1 MVSSSGSGIS
11 TLKWQIAL
19 GLGAVGAVGLA
30 YWYMKTSKN
39 QSLHSVEEVKN
50 EVEETPFQRAQRF
63 KTEGNENF
71 RRGKYDEA
79 ISSYNKAIEII
90 PEEYKTD
97 LATYYQNRAAAYEQL
112 KKWSSVISDCEKAIE
127 LNNKYEKALYRY
139 VFWRKLPC
147 IGICRIYLGL
157 ILLILIFLLSP
168 VWSGSNVMWPPYH
181 I

>member
-1 MVSSSGSGIS
+1 MASSSGSGIS

-50 EVEETPFQRAQRF
+50 EAEETPFQRAQRF

-139 VFWRKLPC
+139 V
-147 IGICRIYLGL
+147 GIYKKITISSNMQNVFRINLAFINIFIICMCGL
-157 ILLILIFLLSP
+157 MAL
-168 VWSGSNVMWPPYH
+168 NVTP